1 MFKTGS
7 KFLYGVAAFGF
18 LAAIAYAIATSTG
31 TLDGDDA
38 IDKVLGPITLGYK
51 GGVGDHIGFTILVTL
66 SAVSFA
72 LAVFLSALRDADAEA
87 EAQVV
92 GLETVP
98 DAPTPSRANYWPV
111 VAAFS
116 AASVVLGL
124 AVDSSLFVIGC
135 VGLTIAGAEWAISAW
150 ADRITGDPA
159 VNTSIRNRMMH
170 PIEIP
175 VASVLGIGVFVIA
188 ISRILL
194 ALPKNGSYLIFG
206 IVPAIIFGVGILIV
220 TKPKLSRSVIAGMLL
235 FGGFA
240 VLAGGVAAAI
250 AGEREHEGGQEA
262 EGGTDSEEEGGELGG
277 RIAVSLPEPGQTV
290 IRVAN

>member
-18 LAAIAYAIATSTG
+18 IAAIAYAIATSTG
-31 TLDGDDA
+31 SLTGDDA
-38 IDKVLGPITLGYK
+38 IDKFLGPLTLGYK
-51 GGVGDHIGFTILVTL
+51 GGVGDHIGFAILVTL

-98 DAPTPSRANYWPV
+98 DAPTPDRANYWPV

-124 AVDSSLFVIGC
+124 AVDSALFVVGL
-135 VGLTIAGAEWAISAW
+135 VGLTIAGTEWAISAW

-170 PIEIP
+170 PFEIP
-175 VASVLGIGVFVIA
+175 IAGVIGIGIFVLA

-194 ALPKNGSYLIFG
+194 AVPKTGSYLIFG

-220 TKPKLSRSVIAGMLL
+220 TKPKLSRSFIAGILL
-235 FGGFA
+235 FGGVA

-250 AGEREHEGGQEA
+250 AGEREAKHEEEGGSN
-262 EGGTDSEEEGGELGG
+262 SEEEGENGG

-290 IRVAN
+290 IQVAN

>member
-18 LAAIAYAIATSTG
+18 VAAIAFAIATG
-31 TLDGDDA
+31 GNKIDGVDT
-38 IDKVLGPITLGYK
+38 ILGPLSLGYK
-51 GGVGDHIGFTILVTL
+51 GGIGDHIGFSILVALTVV
-66 SAVSFA
+66 AFA
-72 LAVFLSALRDADAEA
+72 LAVLIASIRDGDAEA
-87 EAQVV
+87 AAQVA

-98 DAPTPSRANYWPV
+98 DVPAPATVNYWPI

-116 AASVVLGL
+116 VAAVVLGL
-124 AVDSSLFVIGC
+124 AIGSTIFVIGM
-135 VGLTIAGAEWAISAW
+135 VGLTVATVEWAISAW
-150 ADRITGDPA
+150 SERITGDPA

-175 VASVLGIGVFVIA
+175 VASVLGIGLFVLA

-194 ALPKNGSYLIFG
+194 ALPKNGSYLVFG
-206 IVPAIIFGVGILIV
+206 LVPAVIFGVGILIV
-220 TKPKLSRSVIAGMLL
+220 TKPKLSRSVIAGLLL

-250 AGEREHEGGQEA
+250 AGEREHEGGGEHK
-262 EGGTDSEEEGGELGG
+262 EEGGEHGG

>member
-18 LAAIAYAIATSTG
+18 VAAIVYAIATG
-31 TLDGDDA
+31 GEKVA
-38 IDKVLGPITLGYK
+38 GIDTILGPLTLGYK
-51 GGVGDHIGFTILVTL
+51 GGVGDHVGFTVLVVL
-66 SAVSFA
+66 SAVSFF
-72 LAVFLSALRDADAEA
+72 LAVLLASIRDGDAEA
-87 EAQVV
+87 AAEVV
-92 GLETVP
+92 GVETVP
-98 DAPTPSRANYWPV
+98 EVAAPASVNYWPV

-116 AASVVLGL
+116 AAAAVLGL
-124 AVDSSLFVIGC
+124 AVGSGLFVIGC
-135 VGLTIAGAEWAISAW
+135 VGLTIATAEWAISAW
-150 ADRITGDPA
+150 SDRITGDPA

-175 VASVLGIGVFVIA
+175 VAAVLGIGVFVLA

-194 ALPKNGSYLIFG
+194 ALPKNGSYLVFG
-206 IVPAIIFGVGILIV
+206 LVPAIIFGVGILIV
-220 TKPKLSRSVIAGMLL
+220 TKPRLSRSVIAGLLL

-240 VLAGGVAAAI
+240 VLAGGVAASI
-250 AGEREHEGGQEA
+250 AGERKHEGGENHEQ
-262 EGGTDSEEEGGELGG
+262 GGGEGGG